1 MPTLQRRSEPQRLP
15 TLPEDY
21 PDPSG
26 TVCIPKGCRHC
37 HQLGYRGRLPIFE
50 LLTFDESVRQ
60 MAAQGSDTTTLRQY
74 ATSLGMRSLR
84 DLWLAGSHGGED
96 DRG

>member
-1 MPTLQRRSEPQRLP
+1 
-15 TLPEDY
+15 

-26 TVCIPKGCRHC
+26 TLYIPNGCRHC

-84 DLWLAGSHGGED
+84 DCGWQAVMEGKTTLDEILRLTGIASDTTGG
-96 DRG
+96 